1 MEEVMKRLILAT
13 VSALA
18 LGLGGMGAAYAQ
30 GYSGT
35 AMGPNSAN
43 GNAANTGEA
52 YALVTPGQ
60 VAQAQQELTR
70 AGDYNGPINGVLDAM
85 TSDALLRY
93 QEQRGLP
100 DTGGFNPPTIA
111 SLGLSTAPP
120 YTYERTGYGYAAGG
134 YGGTPGVGYGSSGP
148 YSENSGAGY
157 GHGNANY
164 GFAQAQRELSQYGLT
179 DIRNLHPTRGWTAD
193 AMKNGQDVH
202 IILGENGM
210 IATFRGD

>member
-1 MEEVMKRLILAT
+1 MKGLILAT

-18 LGLGGMGAAYAQ
+18 LGVGGIGAAYAQ

-35 AMGPNSAN
+35 AMGPNN
-43 GNAANTGEA
+43 NYGNAANTGEA
-52 YALVTPGQ
+52 YAFVTPGQ

-70 AGDYNGPINGVLDAM
+70 AGDYNGPINGVLDPM

-100 DTGGFNPPTIA
+100 DTGGFNPPTMA
-111 SLGLSTAPP
+111 SLGLRTAPP
-120 YTYERTGYGYAAGG
+120 YTYEAASNG
-134 YGGTPGVGYGSSGP
+134 YGGRPGNSGFANNGYGGAGNNGVG
-148 YSENSGAGY
+148 GAGY

-164 GFAQAQRELSQYGLT
+164 GFAQAQRELSQYGYT
-179 DIRNLHPTRGWTAD
+179 DIRNLHPTHGWTAD

-210 IATFRGD
+210 IATLRGD